1 MSKMNVALQALMS
14 TAESHFTGFDEH
26 SWTELFRFILNLDF
40 NLKLKII
47 AMENY
52 EIYPKNPRWRFI
64 IQTLLAILSA
74 IATSLGVSSCMS
86 AL

>member
-1 MSKMNVALQALMS
+1 M
-14 TAESHFTGFDEH
+14 G
-26 SWTELFRFILNLDF
+26 
-40 NLKLKII
+40 
-47 AMENY
+47 NY